1 MTRWEYLMVTQSR
14 DGGFD
19 LVERLNELGSEGWD
33 VVTFEHHAMSNH
45 IYALLKREKIDSN
58 P

>member
-1 MTRWEYLMVTQSR
+1 MVTQSR